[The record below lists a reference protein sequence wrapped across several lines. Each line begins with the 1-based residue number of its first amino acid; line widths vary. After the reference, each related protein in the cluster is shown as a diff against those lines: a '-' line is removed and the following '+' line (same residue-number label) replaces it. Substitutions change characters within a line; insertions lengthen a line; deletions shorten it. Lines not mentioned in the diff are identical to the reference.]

1 MLRADSASGKDFS
14 EGEIAMPYSIVA
26 VGTSWGG
33 LSAMTKLLGSL
44 PEDFPIPIVVVQH
57 RSKDSDRLL
66 VQLLQDATGL
76 KVCEIEDKDVLSAG
90 TVHIAPADYHV
101 LVESGYLSLT
111 LEEPVRFSRPSID
124 VMFTSAADA
133 YGPATIGVILTG
145 ANEDGAEGLADI
157 VKRGGTALI
166 QDPKTAEIKI
176 MPESALK
183 ATPTAEVLSLDNLAS
198 RLIELGGQAVEAGR
212 RAAV

>member
-1 MLRADSASGKDFS
+1 
-14 EGEIAMPYSIVA
+14 MPYSIVA
-26 VGTSWGG
+26 MGTSWGG
-33 LSAMTKLLGSL
+33 LSALTKLLGSL
-44 PEDFPIPIVVVQH
+44 PEDFPVPIVVVQH

-90 TVHIAPADYHV
+90 TVHVAPADYHV

-124 VMFTSAADA
+124 VMFASAADA

-145 ANEDGAEGLADI
+145 ANEDGARGLADI
-157 VKRGGTALI
+157 VKRGGCALI

-183 ATPTAEVLSLDNLAS
+183 ATPGAEVLSLDNLAP
-198 RLIELGGQAVEAGR
+198 RLIGLSGEAVEAGR
-212 RAAV
+212 RKAV